1 MFYERNK
8 VLTMLEQKKIPLGIQ
23 CFTGN
28 TALIEV
34 LGATASTLSC
44 STLSIAT
51 TMPGQRYSQEE
62 LRGILETAISKLFPD
77 TASSFTFVT
86 SKGFRPKRRR
96 RPFICPWPL

>member
-8 VLTMLEQKKIPLGIQ
+8 VLTMLEQRRFRSAFSASQGTRRSSKFWAQP
-23 CFTGN
+23 
-28 TALIEV
+28 
-34 LGATASTLSC
+34 ASTLSC